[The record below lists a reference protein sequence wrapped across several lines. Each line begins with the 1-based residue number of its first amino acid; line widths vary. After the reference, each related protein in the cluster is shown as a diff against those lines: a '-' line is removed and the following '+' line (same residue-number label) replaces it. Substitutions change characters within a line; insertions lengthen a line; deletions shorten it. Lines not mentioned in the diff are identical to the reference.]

1 MGKKIVVSF
10 PGGRGYEIP
19 LLYFGAKY
27 YEDQGYEKLFISH
40 PGYGD
45 YDFLALFENA
55 DRIISKVDFSEYDDV
70 VFVGKSIGTVVACQI
85 KEKYQI
91 PATLILFTPIYETLP
106 FIHQNNKIKLVAIGD
121 KDRYI
126 DVKLL
131 HEQCEKEKIC
141 CHIEC
146 GVGHRMEVMNDLGRN
161 LEVIANVIDKL

>member
-27 YEDQGYEKLFISH
+27 YEDQGYEKLFINH

-45 YDFLALFENA
+45 YEFSVLFENA
-55 DRIISKVDFSEYDDV
+55 EKVIETIEFSKYDEV
-70 VFVGKSIGTVVACQI
+70 VFIAKSIGTVVACQI

-106 FIHQNNKIKLVAIGD
+106 FIHQNNQIKLVAIGD

-126 DVKLL
+126 DVMLL
-131 HEQCEKEKIC
+131 REQCEKEKVYFYV
-141 CHIEC
+141 EC
-146 GVGHRMEVMNDLGRN
+146 GVGHRMEVMNDLRRN
-161 LEVIANVIDKL
+161 LEVISNVLGNI